1 MKVEIQQVDGVW
13 QVACESTALARVRTG
28 LEEAGFTV
36 ASAEIRMV
44 PKSLTAVDEETAR
57 KLLRLADALEE
68 DDDVQEVFF
77 NFEIPEAL
85 LDE

>member
-1 MKVEIQQVDGVW
+1 MTCDPTG
-13 QVACESTALARVRTG
+13 LARVRSG

-36 ASAEIRMV
+36 GSAEIRMV
-44 PKSLTAVDEETAR
+44 PKTLTAVDEETAR
-57 KLLRLADALEE
+57 KLLRLADTLED

-85 LDE
+85 LAE